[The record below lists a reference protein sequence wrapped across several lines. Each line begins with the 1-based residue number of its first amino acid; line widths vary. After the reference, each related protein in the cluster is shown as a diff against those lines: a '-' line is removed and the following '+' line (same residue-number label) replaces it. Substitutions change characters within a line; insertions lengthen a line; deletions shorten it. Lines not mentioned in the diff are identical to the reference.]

1 MQSFEA
7 KRLLGQPSSSAQAV
21 TATELEAVTATEL
34 EAVTAAEPQPAT
46 ATEPQAHNEM
56 VLDLLS
62 PDSPTLVEPLDG
74 FWPNRISTPQERES
88 LLQQSIIDMQKL
100 LHSRV
105 RCPSGQDR
113 VWYEQVLRFMQRL
126 HVEGTIPGSPN
137 QPGRTELTQSVCDHV
152 RKARNY
158 PAAHE
163 QYFRVRHI
171 LGHLEAKLTR

>member
-21 TATELEAVTATEL
+21 TATE
-34 EAVTAAEPQPAT
+34 PQPAT

-62 PDSPTLVEPLDG
+62 PDGPTLVEPSAG
-74 FWPNRISTPQERES
+74 FWPYRISTPQERES

-105 RCPSGQDR
+105 RCTSSQDR
-113 VWYEQVLRFMQRL
+113 VWHEQVLRFMQRL
-126 HVEGTIPGSPN
+126 HVEGT
-137 QPGRTELTQSVCDHV
+137 ELTQSVCDHA
-152 RKARNY
+152 RKAKNY

-171 LGHLEAKLTR
+171 LGHLEAKSTR